1 MPATFE
7 TAPIEGLVIVRPR
20 LFFDERGFFLESYKR
35 SEYRNVGIAA
45 DFVQDNHSRSSR
57 GVTRGLHFQRRHGQG
72 KIVRVVTGAVFDV
85 AVDLRTASPTFG
97 RWFGTI
103 LSEDN
108 NLMMYIPE
116 GFAHGFQ
123 VISDKADFL
132 YKCTDFYDP
141 EDEGGILWNDP
152 EIAIEWPIREA
163 LVSAKDRSYLPLSQT
178 PRDRLP
184 LH

>member
-1 MPATFE
+1 MDVKE
-7 TAPIEGLVIVRPR
+7 TPLPGVRLLSPR
-20 LFFDERGFFLESYKR
+20 VHGDSRGFFLESFHAKTFER
-35 SEYRNVGIAA
+35 LGLPQL
-45 DFVQDNHSRSSR
+45 FVQDNHSRSSR

-72 KIVRVVTGAVFDV
+72 KLVRVVTGSVFDV

-103 LSEDN
+103 LSEGN

-123 VISDKADFL
+123 VISDQADFL

-152 EIAIEWPIREA
+152 EIAIDWPLREA
-163 LVSAKDRSYLPLSQT
+163 LVSAKDKSYLPLSQT

-184 LH
+184 LL